1 LTELT
6 IDPSKH
12 QHVSTVGWNNRK
24 SIAVAETTNFVLSFK
39 HSKNTF
45 DDAILSLLSQLSE
58 ATATTLPP
66 NDDDEEGTARR
77 CPRRRFWIKRFLL
90 SGKTTDD
97 DDDDDDDDDGVEE
110 EEDEEGELE
119 DAGRKQESEDEDA
132 GVSR

>member
-1 LTELT
+1 M

-45 DDAILSLLSQLSE
+45 DDAILSLLSRLSE
-58 ATATTLPP
+58 ATATTPPP
-66 NDDDEEGTARR
+66 NDDDDEGTARR

-90 SGKTTDD
+90 SGKTT
-97 DDDDDDDDDGVEE
+97 DDDDGVEE

>member
-1 LTELT
+1 M

-45 DDAILSLLSQLSE
+45 DDAILSLLSRLSE
-58 ATATTLPP
+58 ATATTTP

-97 DDDDDDDDDGVEE
+97 DDGVEE

>member
-1 LTELT
+1 M

-45 DDAILSLLSQLSE
+45 DDAILSLLSRLSE
-58 ATATTLPP
+58 AAATTPPP

-97 DDDDDDDDDGVEE
+97 DDGVEE

>member
-1 LTELT
+1 M

-45 DDAILSLLSQLSE
+45 DDAILSLLSRLSE
-58 ATATTLPP
+58 ATATTPP
-66 NDDDEEGTARR
+66 QN
-77 CPRRRFWIKRFLL
+77 
-90 SGKTTDD
+90 
-97 DDDDDDDDDGVEE
+97 DDDDGVEE

-119 DAGRKQESEDEDA
+119 DAGRKQESEDEAA